1 MARLTA
7 TSPCAG
13 LDLTS
18 AGGCELSEVDY
29 GSITSVAPFRGRER
43 EVSDALKAAIGSG
56 LPAPNRV
63 VGKAGARVA
72 WSGLGQI
79 LVLGPPVAPEG
90 AAVTDQSDA
99 WACLALT
106 GRGSVDVLARL
117 TPLDLRDS
125 RFRRGHAARSLMGH
139 MPCLFLRP
147 GMARYEMLVF
157 RSMARTAVHE
167 LNRAME
173 DVAAQNAL

>member
-1 MARLTA
+1 VARLTA
-7 TSPCAG
+7 RSPCAG
-13 LDLTS
+13 LDPVSVGRYGL
-18 AGGCELSEVDY
+18 GEVDY

-63 VGKAGARVA
+63 IGRTGARVA
-72 WSGLGQI
+72 WSGLGQAF
-79 LVLGPPVAPEG
+79 VLGPSVAPEG

-99 WACLALT
+99 WTCLALN
-106 GRGSVDVLARL
+106 GRDAADVLARL
-117 TPLDLRDS
+117 TPLDLRHH
-125 RFRRGHAARSLMGH
+125 RFRRGHAARSLLGH

-147 GMARYEMLVF
+147 GVARYEILVF

-167 LNRAME
+167 LRRAME
-173 DVAAQNAL
+173 DVTARMAL